1 MRIQREYPQVII
13 TKKGEKWLDTGH
25 PWLYESDVDMVTGKY
40 DNGDIVDV
48 IGPKGKYLGTG
59 FINDHSKIRVR
70 IFCRDASAVIDEE
83 FWKRALEY
91 AVSFRE
97 TLFPD
102 GIHSCRL
109 IFGESDRLP
118 GLTVDKFEDVLV
130 SQITV
135 LGMDMIKDTIYSLLM
150 QILEEKGYKIN
161 GIYERN
167 DLQVRGLEQL
177 PQNTGWWKLPHED
190 KDNVIIEE
198 NGLNIMVDFKNGQK
212 TGYFLDQRDNRH
224 LVGAIA
230 RGKRVLDCFTHTG
243 SFALNCAEND
253 AAAVTAVDISQTALR
268 QATINAELNGL
279 ENKIS
284 FVQADVFDYLDNEV
298 RKKQY
303 DLIILD
309 PPAFT
314 KSKKTADYAYKG
326 YLNINMKAMQL
337 LGRGGYLATCS
348 CSHFMPHE
356 MFEKMLREACYKT
369 GFQLKQISA
378 TQQGKDHP
386 ILLSCMETDYLKFYI
401 FQVI

>member
-1 MRIQREYPQVII
+1 MKIQRDYPQVII
-13 TKKGEKWLDTGH
+13 TRKGEKWLDNGH
-25 PWLYESDVDMVTGKY
+25 PWLYESDINTISGKY

-59 FINDHSKIRVR
+59 FINEHSKIRVR
-70 IFCRDASAVIDEE
+70 IFCRDASASIDREY
-83 FWKRALEY
+83 WKRTLEY

-102 GIHSCRL
+102 GLKACRL
-109 IFGESDRLP
+109 VFGESDRLP
-118 GLTVDKFEDVLV
+118 GLTIDKFDDVLV

-135 LGMDMIKDTIYSLLM
+135 LGMDLIKDTIYELLTE
-150 QILEEKGYKIN
+150 ILTEKGCSVY

-167 DLQVRGLEQL
+167 DLQVRELEHLSQH
-177 PQNTGWWKLPHED
+177 TGWWKQPEKD
-190 KDNVIIEE
+190 KDNVIIME
-198 NGLNIMVDFKNGQK
+198 NGLRIMVDFKNGQK
-212 TGYFLDQRDNRH
+212 TGYFLDQRDNRR
-224 LVGAIA
+224 LVSEIA
-230 RGKRVLDCFTHTG
+230 RGKKVLDCFTHTG
-243 SFALNCAEND
+243 SFALNCAAKE
-253 AAAVTAVDISQTALR
+253 AESVTAVDISQTALK
-268 QATINAELNGL
+268 QAQINAELNGL
-279 ENKIS
+279 EDRIR
-284 FVQADVFDYLDNEV
+284 FVQADVFDYLDNDV
-298 RKKQY
+298 RKKAY

-314 KSKKTADYAYKG
+314 KSKKTVDYAYKG

-348 CSHFMPHE
+348 CSHFMPYE

-378 TQQGKDHP
+378 TQQGRDHP
-386 ILLSCMETDYLKFYI
+386 ILMSCPETDYLKFYI